1 MRYFLDTEFLEDG
14 KIIDLISIGIVSEDH
29 RSFYAISS
37 ECDMDRV
44 LADPWLRANVW
55 PFIKDDVENGHAL
68 PRAEI
73 ARQLL
78 EFVHPKHH
86 TAALYRDLLPLH
98 SPEES
103 EFWGFNCA
111 YDWVALR
118 QLFGRMID
126 CPRQLPYFCH
136 DIKQYKNFL
145 HVLEL
150 PRIATGTKHNA
161 LDDAFEVKQ
170 MFEFLRAME
179 YKEFGR

>member
-14 KIIDLISIGIVSEDH
+14 KTIDLISIGIVSEDH

-44 LADPWLRANVW
+44 LADPWLRENVW
-55 PFIKDDVENGHAL
+55 PFIKDDVENGYAL

-98 SPEES
+98 SPNES

-126 CPRQLPYFCH
+126 CPQELPFYCN
-136 DIKQYKNFL
+136 DIKQYRKWL
-145 HVLEL
+145 GVLDL
-150 PRIATGTKHNA
+150 PRIASADKHNA
-161 LDDAFEVKQ
+161 LADAQEVQ
-170 MFEFLRAME
+170 MMFEFLRNIE
-179 YKEFGR
+179 YREFGR